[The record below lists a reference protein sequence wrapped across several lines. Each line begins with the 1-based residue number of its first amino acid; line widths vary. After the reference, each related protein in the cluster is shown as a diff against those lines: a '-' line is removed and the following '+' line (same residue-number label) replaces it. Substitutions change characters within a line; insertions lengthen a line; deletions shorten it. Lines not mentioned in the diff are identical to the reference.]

1 MITKINKSKTLI
13 KHFSCDLDGRKC
25 CSKQKWINDEYQCE
39 CKKQTKQRTCK

>member
-1 MITKINKSKTLI
+1 MITKIDKSKTLI

-39 CKKQTKQRTCK
+39 CKKPTKQRTCK